1 MKPLVC
7 LACCVLAVAC
17 SSGGTAP
24 PQSVQSTE
32 ATPSSDLRRAA
43 HWMRNSAEFQA
54 IVLQTYSLAGQEL
67 TKIVAEKAPG
77 TWAVALDADETLI
90 SNMDYEKQLVDLG
103 RESSDEL
110 WMAWV
115 KKRAAPPLP
124 GALEFLDLVQEL
136 GGHIAIVTNRKDR
149 DCPDTRANLEAFSL
163 PFDVLLCRTDD
174 SEKEPRWESIE
185 KGTASPDLPP
195 VEIVMWL
202 GDNIKDFPGMSQESR
217 FSSPEAFE
225 DYGSRFFAFP
235 NPSYGSW
242 QANPFD

>member
-1 MKPLVC
+1 MKRFAC
-7 LACCVLAVAC
+7 LACCVLVVAC

-24 PQSVQSTE
+24 PQPSESTN
-32 ATPSSDLRRAA
+32 TTSSDLKRAV

-67 TKIVAEKAPG
+67 RKRVEGKAPG

-90 SNMDYEKQLVDLG
+90 SNLDYEKELVRLG
-103 RESSDEL
+103 RESTDEL
-110 WMAWV
+110 WVAWV
-115 KKRAAPPLP
+115 AKQAAEPLP
-124 GALEFLDLVQEL
+124 GALEFLGLVQEL
-136 GGHIAIVTNRKDR
+136 GGHIAVVTNRKER
-149 DCPDTRANLEAFSL
+149 DCPDTRANLEAFEI

-174 SEKEPRWESIE
+174 REKEPRWARIE
-185 KGTASPDLPP
+185 NGTATEGIPA

-202 GDNIKDFPGMSQESR
+202 GDNINDFPGMTQESR

-225 DYGSRFFAFP
+225 EYGTRFFVFP